1 MVMQIECLLTRYIES
16 SSLGVL
22 RWRKGAHFSMT
33 GVQLALLPIS
43 DWQ

>member
-1 MVMQIECLLTRYIES
+1 MVVQIECLLTRDIES

-22 RWRKGAHFSMT
+22 RWRIGAPFSMT
-33 GVQLALLPIS
+33 GVQLAPLPIS